1 MPKRVGLIGFPIGH
15 SISPAFQQAAF
26 DHLGLPVRYELW
38 ETPPDDL
45 PARLREIR
53 DSECLGVNVTIPY
66 KERVLEFLDEVEEL
80 ARRIGAVNTIVN
92 REGRLCGYNT
102 DAKGAILALRETGF
116 DPHGRTAL
124 ILGAGGA
131 ARAVGFALLDAGL
144 RKLFIANRTLARARS
159 LAEHLSLLSPSIFP
173 IPWEKGEIKRAVE
186 ECDLLVNCT
195 PVGMRFSPEEG
206 RSPLPPSL
214 IPERILVFDLVYN
227 PPETPLLLS
236 ARERGARILGG
247 LPMVVLQGAE
257 AFRLWTGLEPPV
269 DVMMRSA
276 KKALGL
282 PEI

>member
-38 ETPPDDL
+38 ETLPDDL
-45 PARLREIR
+45 PSRLREIR
-53 DSECLGVNVTIPY
+53 GSECLGVNVTIPY

-102 DAKGAILALRETGF
+102 DAKGAILALREIGF
-116 DPHGRTAL
+116 DPRGRTAL

-144 RKLFIANRTLARARS
+144 RKLFIANRTLARAKS
-159 LAEHLSLLSPSIFP
+159 LAEHLSLLSPSVLP

-214 IPERILVFDLVYN
+214 IPEGILVFDLVYN

-247 LPMVVLQGAE
+247 LPMLVFQGAE

-276 KKALGL
+276 KRALGL
-282 PEI
+282 PER